1 MRYKEVAQKLRR
13 LGCEEIQRKSK
24 GSHRKWLNLSN
35 QNVAVIP
42 DWGSKDLKIGTLKA
56 TIKQLGIEWS
66 AFEEA

>member
-1 MRYKEVAQKLRR
+1 MRYKELAQKLRR
-13 LGCEEIQRKSK
+13 LGCEEIERKSK
-24 GSHRKWLNLSN
+24 GAHRKWLNLSN

-42 DWGSKDLKIGTLKA
+42 DWGSKDLKFGTIKA